1 MHARPTT
8 VLLSLFWSTQRC
20 ASAFLENLLDTSTR
34 QDETSQPLLVPDKET
49 SLVNHLQKIRLNPS
63 EIILPAIWNICWVVS
78 TSELS
83 TLSPFN
89 AVAISLVYLYLV
101 QSNPTHTIGLQLN
114 HPCMHC
120 NEVNVF
126 RKLLVSSLG
135 KSTLPIKKV
144 GKCNGGKRA
153 MSAVWNEQA
162 DQQLPRPH

>member
-1 MHARPTT
+1 M
-8 VLLSLFWSTQRC
+8 L
-20 ASAFLENLLDTSTR
+20 
-34 QDETSQPLLVPDKET
+34 
-49 SLVNHLQKIRLNPS
+49 
-63 EIILPAIWNICWVVS
+63 S

-126 RKLLVSSLG
+126 RKLLVTSLG

-144 GKCNGGKRA
+144 GKCTMWVSAPGLRYGTSKPTNSCRAPIKGAMTPGGKKIWTLLLGW
-153 MSAVWNEQA
+153 V
-162 DQQLPRPH
+162 

>member
-8 VLLSLFWSTQRC
+8 VLLSLFWSDATMRISISGKLIRHLNETRWKPAIVGARQGNLVGKS
-20 ASAFLENLLDTSTR
+20 SAA
-34 QDETSQPLLVPDKET
+34 
-49 SLVNHLQKIRLNPS
+49 NPS
-63 EIILPAIWNICWVVS
+63 ESIINHITSHLKHMLSSEYVWAEYTLPFQGSSN
-78 TSELS
+78 LS
-83 TLSPFN
+83 CLPVLGS
-89 AVAISLVYLYLV
+89 I
-101 QSNPTHTIGLQLN
+101 QSNTHNWAAAQSS
-114 HPCMHC
+114 MHC

-126 RKLLVSSLG
+126 RKLLVKSLG

>member
-1 MHARPTT
+1 MPDRP
-8 VLLSLFWSTQRC
+8 LCFFPCFGQTQRC
-20 ASAFLENLLDTSTR
+20 ASEFLENLSDTSTR
-34 QDETSQPLLVPDKET
+34 QDETSQPLVGARQGNLFGK
-49 SLVNHLQKIRLNPS
+49 SSAANPS
-63 EIILPAIWNICWVVS
+63 ESIWNHITSHLKHMLS

-89 AVAISLVYLYLV
+89 AVAIYLVYLYLV
-101 QSNPTHTIGLQLN
+101 QSNTTHTIGLQLN

-126 RKLLVSSLG
+126 RKLLVTSLG

-144 GKCNGGKRA
+144 GKCNGCKRA
-153 MSAVWNEQA
+153 RSAVWNEQA

>member
-1 MHARPTT
+1 M
-8 VLLSLFWSTQRC
+8 L
-20 ASAFLENLLDTSTR
+20 
-34 QDETSQPLLVPDKET
+34 
-49 SLVNHLQKIRLNPS
+49 
-63 EIILPAIWNICWVVS
+63 S

-114 HPCMHC
+114 HQCMHC

-126 RKLLVSSLG
+126 RKLLVTSLG

-153 MSAVWNEQA
+153 RSAVWNEQA

>member
-8 VLLSLFWSTQRC
+8 VLLSLFWSDATMRIRISGKLIRHLNETRWNQPAIVGARQGNLFGKS
-20 ASAFLENLLDTSTR
+20 SAA
-34 QDETSQPLLVPDKET
+34 
-49 SLVNHLQKIRLNPS
+49 NPS
-63 EIILPAIWNICWVVS
+63 ESIWNHIASHLKHMLS

-114 HPCMHC
+114 HQCMHC

-126 RKLLVSSLG
+126 RKLLVTSLG

-153 MSAVWNEQA
+153 RSAVWNEQA

>member
-8 VLLSLFWSTQRC
+8 VLLSLFWSDATMRIRISGKLIRHLNETRWNQPAIVGARQGNLFGKS
-20 ASAFLENLLDTSTR
+20 SAA
-34 QDETSQPLLVPDKET
+34 
-49 SLVNHLQKIRLNPS
+49 NPS
-63 EIILPAIWNICWVVS
+63 ESIWNHITSHLKHMLS

-101 QSNPTHTIGLQLN
+101 LSNPTHTIGLQLN
-114 HPCMHC
+114 HQCMHC

-126 RKLLVSSLG
+126 RKLLVTSLG

-153 MSAVWNEQA
+153 RSAVWNEQA